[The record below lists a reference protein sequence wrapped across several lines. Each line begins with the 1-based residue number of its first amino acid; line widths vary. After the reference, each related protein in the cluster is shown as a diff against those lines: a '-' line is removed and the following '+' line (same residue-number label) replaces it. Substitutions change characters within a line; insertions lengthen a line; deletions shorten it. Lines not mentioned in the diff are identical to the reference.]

1 LIANPQK
8 RKGDDGERQV
18 AKILSD
24 MLGENIRRAL
34 GAGRKD
40 DVGDLHG
47 LVDVTG
53 QVKTWSN
60 ITSAINV
67 GLRDLARQQKNS
79 GDRYGVLFVKRRSGW
94 IVVMEVPTFVDFY
107 KATRR

>member
-1 LIANPQK
+1 MANPQK

-40 DVGDLHG
+40 DVGDLYG